1 VSSPVE
7 VLVRDARPAERDA
20 LRELTLSAYQQYAA
34 IMEPSAW
41 SLLRAAIIAALT
53 ADNGAQQIVAEGNGR
68 LLGSVLLFAAS
79 MDAYGTVGPRANRP
93 EIRLLAVAP
102 EARGS
107 GVGKLLVSDCVRR
120 AKGLGADTIGLHTS
134 PSMREAIKLY
144 ESFGFR
150 RDPAHDIHV
159 EGAEP
164 IDAYQLPLR

>member
-1 VSSPVE
+1 VSAQSE

-20 LRELTLSAYQQYAA
+20 LRELTLSAYAQYAT

-41 SLLRAAIIAALT
+41 VLLREALIAALT
-53 ADNGAQQIVAEGNGR
+53 ADSGAQQIVAEGDGR

-79 MDAYGTVGPRANRP
+79 TDAYGTVGPRADWP

-107 GVGKLLVSDCVRR
+107 GVAKLLVADCVRR
-120 AKGLGADTIGLHTS
+120 AKGLGAVAIGLHTS
-134 PSMREAIKLY
+134 PSMREAIRLY
-144 ESFGFR
+144 EGFGFR

-164 IDAYQLPLR
+164 IDAYQLPLG